1 MVLNVTKYD
10 GSPLVSV
17 QDSTLDT
24 TTTSITLIGKNA
36 VNYGLPMNENF
47 VALMQHF
54 ANTSPPPTPIQG
66 QIWYNSVK
74 SSLSVFDGQRWMVVT
89 PPFDGNAGTASI
101 AITPTLEV
109 AATLSSGNIIS
120 VTSSQYVPP
129 ADLADTVTIADS
141 TYNFKSRFPAGLTA
155 GITLAGTTEY
165 LFQGTATSA
174 NVLTTARSISLSG
187 SASGAALFDGSN
199 DIVITSN
206 LINVLNANVTV
217 GNYYTKFQIASNG
230 LITDSNVIIDQ
241 DVYSAL
247 GYTPPAQVV
256 INGDAYGN
264 SVANGTIFTVNVFL
278 SNTTVSP
285 GSYNNVTVD
294 ATGRVV
300 AAQNDFPIPVKGII
314 LWDDVLVPNGWAVCD
329 GTSVTTPNGIITT
342 PTIPSIGS
350 VRYIMRVY

>member
-1 MVLNVTKYD
+1 MVLNIKNYD
-10 GSPLVSV
+10 GSPLVTV
-17 QDSTLDT
+17 QDSTLNT
-24 TTTSITLIGKNA
+24 SATSITLIGKNA
-36 VNYGLPMNENF
+36 VNYGLATNENF
-47 VALMQHF
+47 VALMQNF
-54 ANTSPPPTPIQG
+54 SNTSPPPNPIQG

-74 SSLSVFDGQRWMVVT
+74 SSLSVFNGQQWLVVT

-109 AATLSSGNIIS
+109 VATLSSGKIIS
-120 VTSSQYVPP
+120 ITSSQYIPP
-129 ADLADTVTIADS
+129 ADLTDTVVIADA
-141 TYNFKSRFPAGLTA
+141 TYDFKSRFPTGLAA
-155 GITLAGTTEY
+155 GITLASTDNYT
-165 LFQGTATSA
+165 FQGTASTA

-206 LINVLNANVTV
+206 LINVLNTNVTV
-217 GNYYTKFQIASNG
+217 GNYYTKFQIAANG
-230 LITDSNVIIDQ
+230 LITDSNVIVDQ

-264 SVANGTIFTVNVFL
+264 SVANGTIFTVNVYL

-300 AAQNDFPIPVKGII
+300 AAQNDFPIKVKGII

-329 GTSVTTPNGIITT
+329 GTSVTTPDGIITT
-342 PTIPSIGS
+342 PNLPSIGS